1 VSTGVDKADK
11 VIHLRSLLRERF
23 PEAHRVS
30 APVSTPAPVSSP
42 SPATSSSSS
51 SPSQPE
57 TPSPIHVPDF
67 PLGLAAFDALDEG
80 RGLSP
85 GSFVEIVNRRL
96 GGGTGALISGMVQ
109 AAATSERR
117 YPLALVDGADAFD
130 PSSISDSPAMAA
142 ALCRQLLWVRCR
154 HRIDHAIKA
163 ADLLLRDG
171 NLPVVMLD
179 LQLCRPREVRQ
190 GVPGGMN
197 AWYRLRSLGE
207 KTGTIFLVFTAEPV
221 IPAAPWRLELD
232 HTWPL
237 EALDR
242 LPVTGDL
249 RQEPV
254 HHVLSRARLT
264 TTEAATGKDSPAPGF
279 AIAS

>member
-1 VSTGVDKADK
+1 MSIVVDKADK

-30 APVSTPAPVSSP
+30 APASASALAPNLAAP
-42 SPATSSSSS
+42 TSSASL
-51 SPSQPE
+51 PE
-57 TPSPIHVPDF
+57 VAPPIHVPDF

-85 GSFVEIVNRRL
+85 GAFVEIVNRRL

-117 YPLALVDGADAFD
+117 YPLALVDGADSFD
-130 PSSISDSPAMAA
+130 PASISDSPATAA
-142 ALCRQLLWVRCR
+142 AVCRQLLWVRCR
-154 HRIDHAIKA
+154 HRIDHAVKT

-179 LQLCRPREVRQ
+179 LQLCRPRDVRQ

-197 AWYRLRSLGE
+197 TWYRLRSLGE
-207 KTGTIFLVFTAEPV
+207 KTGTIFLAFTAEPV

-232 HTWPL
+232 HTWSL

-242 LPVTGDL
+242 LPLTGDL

-264 TTEAATGKDSPAPGF
+264 TTSAAASSAAEKDTPAAGF